1 MTETRGTG
9 TRGTGQP
16 GALADRVLIGVVSAL
31 LLLPVLAVGVNAVA
45 TDWYSGLVPDGLTLG
60 WFGTVLGNPAFQ
72 AALGRSLFIA
82 VGSVL
87 LQVLVSVPAI
97 LAAHCY
103 LPWLDRWMERLV
115 VLPYA
120 LPQVVLVVGLLG
132 IYAND
137 PLVLIG
143 TPWIL
148 LLGYLPLAFP
158 LLYLPLKN
166 NLRAL
171 PVLELLDAGHL
182 VGASDLVITGRVILP
197 CVAPGLV
204 VGLSMVFAL
213 SFAEFVFA
221 NMLVGG
227 NFQTLAIYLFGQ
239 RQKVGQVTAVIVV
252 VYFAA
257 MWLSTVVALSTLRR
271 HPA

>member
-1 MTETRGTG
+1 VPERRRDLT
-9 TRGTGQP
+9 
-16 GALADRVLIGVVSAL
+16 DRLLIGVVSLL
-31 LLLPVLAVGVNAVA
+31 LLLPVLAVAVSALA
-45 TDWYSGLVPDGLTLG
+45 TDWYSGLVPSGLTLK
-60 WFGTVLGNPAFQ
+60 WFAAVLSEPAFQ
-72 AALGRSLFIA
+72 SALGRSLFIA
-82 VGSVL
+82 AGSVV
-87 LQVLVSVPAI
+87 LQVLVTVPAI

-103 LPWLDRWMERLV
+103 LPWLDRWMERLM

-171 PVLELLDAGHL
+171 QVHELLDAGHL
-182 VGASDLVITGRVILP
+182 VGAGDLVIARRVILP
-197 CVAPGLV
+197 CVAPGLA

-213 SFAEFVFA
+213 SFVEFVFA

-239 RQKVGQVTAVIVV
+239 RQKIGQVTAVIVV
-252 VYFAA
+252 IYFAA
-257 MWLSTVVALSTLRR
+257 MWLSTVVALSMLRR
-271 HPA
+271 RPV

>member
-1 MTETRGTG
+1 M
-9 TRGTGQP
+9 
-16 GALADRVLIGVVSAL
+16 GATVPELRHDLADRTLIGAVSLL
-31 LLLPVLAVGVNAVA
+31 LLLPVLAVAVSALA
-45 TDWYSGLVPDGLTLG
+45 TDWYSGLVPSGLTLR
-60 WFGTVLGNPAFQ
+60 WFADVLTNPAFQ
-72 AALGRSLFIA
+72 SALARSLFIA
-82 VGSVL
+82 SGSVV
-87 LQVLVSVPAI
+87 LQVLITVPAI
-97 LAAHCY
+97 LVAHCY
-103 LPWLDRWMERLV
+103 LPWLDRWMERLM

-132 IYAND
+132 IYARD

-171 PVLELLDAGHL
+171 QVHELLDAGHL
-182 VGASDLVITGRVILP
+182 VGAGDLVIARRVILP
-197 CVAPGLV
+197 CVAPGLA

-227 NFQTLAIYLFGQ
+227 NFQTLAVYLFGQ
-239 RQKVGQVTAVIVV
+239 RQKIGQVTAVIVV
-252 VYFAA
+252 IYFAA
-257 MWLSTVVALSTLRR
+257 MWLSTLVALSMLQRR
-271 HPA
+271 SA

>member
-1 MTETRGTG
+1 MAER
-9 TRGTGQP
+9 QDV
-16 GALADRVLIGVVSAL
+16 LDRLLIGTVSLL
-31 LLLPVLAVGVNAVA
+31 LLLPVAAVAVSALA
-45 TDWYSGLVPDGLTLG
+45 TDWYSGLAPSGLTLR
-60 WFGTVLGNPAFQ
+60 WFAQVLAEPAFQ
-72 AALGRSLFIA
+72 AALARSLFIA
-82 VGSVL
+82 AGSVV
-87 LQVLVSVPAI
+87 LQVLVTVPAI
-97 LAAHCY
+97 LVAHCY
-103 LPWLDRWMERLV
+103 LPWLDRWMERLM

-137 PLVLIG
+137 PVVLIG

-171 PVLELLDAGHL
+171 QVHELLDAGHL
-182 VGASDLVITGRVILP
+182 VGAGDWMIARRVILP
-197 CVAPGLV
+197 CVAPGLT

-239 RQKVGQVTAVIVV
+239 RQKIGQVTEVIVV
-252 VYFAA
+252 IYFAA
-257 MWLSTVVALSTLRR
+257 MWLSTVVALSMLRR
-271 HPA
+271 RPI

>member
-1 MTETRGTG
+1 MPELRHGLG
-9 TRGTGQP
+9 
-16 GALADRVLIGVVSAL
+16 DRALIGVVSLL
-31 LLLPVLAVGVNAVA
+31 LLLPVLAVAVSALA
-45 TDWYSGLVPDGLTLG
+45 TEWYSGLVPSGLTLR
-60 WFGTVLGNPAFQ
+60 WFADVLANPAFQ
-72 AALGRSLFIA
+72 SALARSLFIA
-82 VGSVL
+82 AGSVVLQL
-87 LQVLVSVPAI
+87 LVTVPAI

-103 LPWLDRWMERLV
+103 LPWLDRWMERLM

-171 PVLELLDAGHL
+171 QVHELLDAGHL
-182 VGASDLVITGRVILP
+182 VGAGDLVIARRVILP
-197 CVAPGLV
+197 CVAPGLA

-239 RQKVGQVTAVIVV
+239 RQKIGQVTAVIVV
-252 VYFAA
+252 IYFAA
-257 MWLSTVVALSTLRR
+257 MWLSTVVALSMLRR
-271 HPA
+271 RPA

>member
-1 MTETRGTG
+1 M
-9 TRGTGQP
+9 
-16 GALADRVLIGVVSAL
+16 VV
-31 LLLPVLAVGVNAVA
+31 
-45 TDWYSGLVPDGLTLG
+45 
-60 WFGTVLGNPAFQ
+60 
-72 AALGRSLFIA
+72 
-82 VGSVL
+82 
-87 LQVLVSVPAI
+87 
-97 LAAHCY
+97 
-103 LPWLDRWMERLV
+103 
-115 VLPYA
+115 PYA

-132 IYAND
+132 IYAQD

-171 PVLELLDAGHL
+171 QVHDLLDAGHL
-182 VGASDLVITGRVILP
+182 VGASDLVIARRVILP
-197 CVAPGLV
+197 CVLPGLA

-227 NFQTLAIYLFGQ
+227 NYQTLAIYLFGQ

-252 VYFAA
+252 IYFAV
-257 MWLSTVVALSTLRR
+257 MWLSTVLALAMLRMR
-271 HPA
+271 QA

>member
-1 MTETRGTG
+1 MS
-9 TRGTGQP
+9 
-16 GALADRVLIGVVSAL
+16 DRSTDPIDRALIGGVSLL
-31 LLLPVLAVGVNAVA
+31 LLLPVAAVVVAALA
-45 TDWYSGLVPDGLTLG
+45 TDWYSGLVPSGLTLR
-60 WFGTVLGNPAFQ
+60 WFATVLTEPAFQ
-72 AALGRSLFIA
+72 SALARSLFIA
-82 VGSVL
+82 AGSVV
-87 LQVLVSVPAI
+87 LQAVVTVPAI
-97 LAAHCY
+97 LVAHCY
-103 LPWLDRWMERLV
+103 LPWLDRWMERLMV
-115 VLPYA
+115 VPYA

-132 IYAND
+132 IYAQD

-171 PVLELLDAGHL
+171 PVHDLLDAGHL
-182 VGASDLVITGRVILP
+182 VGASDLVIACRVILP
-197 CVAPGLV
+197 CVLPGLA

-213 SFAEFVFA
+213 AFAEFVFA

-227 NFQTLAIYLFGQ
+227 NYQTLAIYLFGQ

-252 VYFAA
+252 IYFAA
-257 MWLSTVVALSTLRR
+257 MWLSTVLALAMLRR
-271 HPA
+271 RPV

>member
-1 MTETRGTG
+1 MAER
-9 TRGTGQP
+9 
-16 GALADRVLIGVVSAL
+16 ADRALIGGVSLL
-31 LLLPVLAVGVNAVA
+31 LLLPVAAVLVSALS
-45 TDWYSGLVPDGLTLG
+45 TEWYSGLLPAGFTLS
-60 WFGTVLGNPAFQ
+60 WFGTVLGAPAFQ
-72 AALGRSLFIA
+72 AALARSLFIGG
-82 VGSVL
+82 GSVA
-87 LQVLVSVPAI
+87 LQLVVSVPAI
-97 LAAHCY
+97 LAAYCY
-103 LPWLDRWMERLV
+103 LPALDRWMERLV

-137 PLVLIG
+137 PVVLIG

-148 LLGYLPLAFP
+148 LLGYLPLGFP

-171 PVLELLDAGHL
+171 PVHELLDAGHL
-182 VGASDLVITGRVILP
+182 VGASDLQIARRVILP

-204 VGLSMVFAL
+204 VGLAMVFAL

-252 VYFAA
+252 VYIAA
-257 MWLSTVVALSTLRR
+257 MWLATAIALSMLRR
-271 HPA
+271 RPA

>member
-1 MTETRGTG
+1 VGDAIRAW
-9 TRGTGQP
+9 P
-16 GALADRVLIGVVSAL
+16 DRLLIGLVSAL
-31 LLLPVLAVGVNAVA
+31 LLMPVVAVGVSAVG
-45 TDWYSGLVPDGLTLG
+45 TDWYSGLIPEGFTLR
-60 WFGTVLGNPAFQ
+60 WFAVVLSEPEFQ
-72 AALGRSLFIA
+72 AALGRSLFVA

-87 LQVLVSVPAI
+87 LQLLVSVPAI

-120 LPQVVLVVGLLG
+120 LPQVVLVVGLLQ
-132 IYAND
+132 IYAAE

-171 PVLELLDAGHL
+171 AVHELLDAGHL
-182 VGASDLVITGRVILP
+182 VGASDLVIAWRVILP
-197 CVAPGLV
+197 CVKPGLL

-213 SFAEFVFA
+213 AFAEFVFA

-227 NFQTLAIYLFGQ
+227 NFHTLAIYLFGQ
-239 RQKVGQVTAVIVV
+239 RQKVGQVTAVIIVI
-252 VYFAA
+252 YFAA
-257 MWLSTVVALSTLRR
+257 MCLATLVALSVLRQR
-271 HPA
+271 KARA

>member
-1 MTETRGTG
+1 MGD
-9 TRGTGQP
+9 
-16 GALADRVLIGVVSAL
+16 ALRAWPDRLLIGFVSAL
-31 LLLPVLAVGVNAVA
+31 LLLPVVAVGVSAVA
-45 TDWYSGLVPDGLTLG
+45 TDWYSGLVPAGLTLR
-60 WFGTVLGNPAFQ
+60 WFTVVLAEPQFQ

-82 VGSVL
+82 VGSVAL
-87 LQVLVSVPAI
+87 HLLVSVPAI
-97 LAAHCY
+97 LVAHCR

-120 LPQVVLVVGLLG
+120 LPQVVLVVGLLR
-132 IYAND
+132 IYASD

-148 LLGYLPLAFP
+148 LLAYLPLGFP

-171 PVLELLDAGHL
+171 RVHELLDAGHL
-182 VGASDLVITGRVILP
+182 VGASDLVIAARVILP
-197 CVAPGLV
+197 CVKQGLL
-204 VGLSMVFAL
+204 VGLSLVFAL
-213 SFAEFVFA
+213 AFAEFVFA

-227 NFQTLAIYLFGQ
+227 GFRTLAIYLFGQ

-257 MWLSTVVALSTLRR
+257 MWLATLVALSVLR
-271 HPA
+271 PGKAAP

>member
-1 MTETRGTG
+1 M
-9 TRGTGQP
+9 
-16 GALADRVLIGVVSAL
+16 ADAAAAAAWPDRLLIGVVSAL
-31 LLLPVLAVGVNAVA
+31 LLLPVVAVGVSAVS
-45 TDWYSGLVPDGLTLG
+45 TDWYSGLAPSGVTLH
-60 WFGTVLGNPAFQ
+60 WFAVVLSEPEFQ
-72 AALGRSLFIA
+72 SALGRSLLIA
-82 VGSVL
+82 AGSVALQL
-87 LQVLVSVPAI
+87 LISVPAV

-120 LPQVVLVVGLLG
+120 LPQVVLVVGLLQ
-132 IYAND
+132 IYAAE

-148 LLGYLPLAFP
+148 LLGYLPIAFP

-171 PVLELLDAGHL
+171 PVQELLDAGHL
-182 VGASDLVITGRVILP
+182 VGASDLVIARRVILP
-197 CVAPGLV
+197 CVKPGLL

-213 SFAEFVFA
+213 AFAEFVFA

-227 NFQTLAIYLFGQ
+227 GFRTLAVYLFGQ
-239 RQKVGQVTAVIVV
+239 RQKVGQVTAVIIVI
-252 VYFAA
+252 YFAA
-257 MWLSTVVALSTLRR
+257 MWLATIVALSVLRGR
-271 HPA
+271 KAAA

>member
-1 MTETRGTG
+1 VAERA
-9 TRGTGQP
+9 QDF
-16 GALADRVLIGVVSAL
+16 ADRLLIGTVSLL
-31 LLLPVLAVGVNAVA
+31 LLLPVAAVGVSALA
-45 TDWYSGLVPDGLTLG
+45 TDWYSGLVPSGLTLR
-60 WFGTVLGNPAFQ
+60 WFAQVLAEPAFQ
-72 AALGRSLFIA
+72 SALARSLFIA
-82 VGSVL
+82 AGSVVLQL
-87 LQVLVSVPAI
+87 LVTVPAI

-103 LPWLDRWMERLV
+103 LPWLDRWMERLM

-137 PLVLIG
+137 PVVLIG

-171 PVLELLDAGHL
+171 DVHELLDAGHL
-182 VGASDLVITGRVILP
+182 VGAGDLVIARRVILP
-197 CVAPGLV
+197 CVAPGLT

-252 VYFAA
+252 IYFAA
-257 MWLSTVVALSTLRR
+257 MWLSTLLALSVMRR
-271 HPA
+271 KAI

>member
-1 MTETRGTG
+1 MAERS
-9 TRGTGQP
+9 QDLP
-16 GALADRVLIGVVSAL
+16 DQMLIGGVSVL
-31 LLLPVLAVGVNAVA
+31 LLLPVAAVVVAALA
-45 TDWYSGLVPDGLTLG
+45 TEWYSGLVPSGLTLR
-60 WFGTVLGNPAFQ
+60 WFGAVLTEPAFQ
-72 AALGRSLFIA
+72 SALGRSVFIA
-82 VGSVL
+82 AGSVV
-87 LQVLVSVPAI
+87 LQVLVTLPAI
-97 LAAHCY
+97 LVAHCY
-103 LPWLDRWMERLV
+103 LPWLDRWMERLM

-132 IYAND
+132 IYAQD
-137 PLVLIG
+137 PVVLIG

-171 PVLELLDAGHL
+171 HVHELLDAGHL
-182 VGASDLVITGRVILP
+182 VGASDLVVARRVIVP
-197 CVAPGLV
+197 CVLPGLA

-227 NFQTLAIYLFGQ
+227 NYQTLAIYLFGQ
-239 RQKVGQVTAVIVV
+239 RQKVGQVTAVIIVI
-252 VYFAA
+252 YFAV
-257 MWLSTVVALSTLRR
+257 MWLTTVLALAMLRR
-271 HPA
+271 RPV

>member
-1 MTETRGTG
+1 MSTVPDRQAGRREG
-9 TRGTGQP
+9 
-16 GALADRVLIGVVSAL
+16 LADRLLIGGVSAL
-31 LLLPVLAVGVNAVA
+31 LLLPVLAVLVNALA
-45 TDWYSGLVPDGLTLG
+45 TDWYSGLLPAGLTLR
-60 WFGTVLGNPAFQ
+60 WFGEVLGNPAFQ
-72 AALGRSLFIA
+72 SALGRSLLVA
-82 VGSVL
+82 GGSVV
-87 LQVLVSVPAI
+87 LQALVSVPAI
-97 LAAHCY
+97 LVAHCR
-103 LPWLDRWMERLV
+103 LPRLDRWMERLV

-148 LLGYLPLAFP
+148 LGGYLPLAFP

-171 PVLELLDAGHL
+171 PVQDLLDAGRL
-182 VGASDLVITGRVILP
+182 VGASDPVIAWRVILP
-197 CVAPGLV
+197 CVAPGLM

-213 SFAEFVFA
+213 AFAEFVFA

-227 NFQTLAIYLFGQ
+227 SFQTLAIYLFGQ

-257 MWLSTVVALSTLRR
+257 MWLSTVAALSLLRQ
-271 HPA
+271 PA

>member
-1 MTETRGTG
+1 VAEHDV
-9 TRGTGQP
+9 
-16 GALADRVLIGVVSAL
+16 ADRALIGGVSL
-31 LLLPVLAVGVNAVA
+31 LLLAPVAAVVVAALA
-45 TDWYSGLVPDGLTLG
+45 TEWYSGLVPAGLTLR
-60 WFGTVLGNPAFQ
+60 WFGTVLSEPQFQ
-72 AALGRSLFIA
+72 SALGRSLFIA
-82 VGSVL
+82 AGSVV
-87 LQVLVSVPAI
+87 LQTVVTVPAI
-97 LAAHCY
+97 LVAHCY
-103 LPWLDRWMERLV
+103 LPWLDRWMERV
-115 VLPYA
+115 IVLPYA

-132 IYAND
+132 IYAQD

-171 PVLELLDAGHL
+171 QVHELLDAGHL
-182 VGASDLVITGRVILP
+182 VGASDLMIARRIILP
-197 CVAPGLV
+197 CVLPGLA

-252 VYFAA
+252 IYFAV
-257 MWLSTVVALSTLRR
+257 MWLATVLALAMLRR
-271 HPA
+271 RPV

>member
-1 MTETRGTG
+1 M
-9 TRGTGQP
+9 
-16 GALADRVLIGVVSAL
+16 ADRFDRTLIGFVSAL
-31 LLLPVLAVGVNAVA
+31 LLLPVAAVLVSALS
-45 TDWYSGLVPDGLTLG
+45 TDWYSGLVPSGFTLD
-60 WFGTVLGNPAFQ
+60 WFRRVLGEPAFQ
-72 AALGRSLFIA
+72 AALLRSLAISA
-82 VGSVL
+82 GSVA
-87 LQVLVSVPAI
+87 LQLVVTVPAVLV
-97 LAAHCY
+97 AHCY

-115 VLPYA
+115 ILPYA

-132 IYAND
+132 IYASD
-137 PLVLIG
+137 PVVLIG

-148 LLGYLPLAFP
+148 LGAYLPLAFP

-171 PVLELLDAGHL
+171 DVHELLDAGHL
-182 VGASDLVITGRVILP
+182 VGAGDLVVAAKVILP
-197 CVAPGLV
+197 CCMPGLV

-213 SFAEFVFA
+213 TFGEFVFA

-252 VYFAA
+252 MYFAA
-257 MWLSTVVALSTLRR
+257 MWLTTAVALSVLRR
-271 HPA
+271 KAT

>member
-1 MTETRGTG
+1 VAERG
-9 TRGTGQP
+9 RDV
-16 GALADRVLIGVVSAL
+16 ADRLLIGTVSAL
-31 LLLPVLAVGVNAVA
+31 LLLPVLAVAVSALA
-45 TDWYSGLVPDGLTLG
+45 TDWYSGLVPAGLTLR
-60 WFGTVLGNPAFQ
+60 WFAVVLSEPAFQ
-72 AALGRSLFIA
+72 SALARSLFIA
-82 VGSVL
+82 AGSVV
-87 LQVLVSVPAI
+87 LQVLVTVPAI

-103 LPWLDRWMERLV
+103 LPWLDRWMERLM

-120 LPQVVLVVGLLG
+120 LPQVVLVVGLLA
-132 IYAND
+132 IYASD
-137 PLVLIG
+137 PFVLIG

-171 PVLELLDAGHL
+171 PVHELLDAGHL
-182 VGASDLVITGRVILP
+182 VGAGDLVIARRVLLP

-204 VGLSMVFAL
+204 VGLAMVFAL

-227 NFQTLAIYLFGQ
+227 NFQLLAVYLFGQ

-252 VYFAA
+252 IYFAA
-257 MWLSTVVALSTLRR
+257 MWLSTVIALSVLRR
-271 HPA
+271 RAV

>member
-1 MTETRGTG
+1 MPEKSNDF
-9 TRGTGQP
+9 
-16 GALADRVLIGVVSAL
+16 ADRVLIGVVSLL
-31 LLLPVLAVGVNAVA
+31 LLLPVLAVAVSALA
-45 TDWYSGLVPDGLTLG
+45 TDWYSGLVPSGLTLR
-60 WFGTVLGNPAFQ
+60 WFAAVLTNTAFQ
-72 AALGRSLFIA
+72 SALARSLFIA
-82 VGSVL
+82 IGSVV
-87 LQVLVSVPAI
+87 LQVLITVPAI
-97 LAAHCY
+97 LVAHCY
-103 LPWLDRWMERLV
+103 LPWLDRWMERLM

-120 LPQVVLVVGLLG
+120 LPQVVLVVGLLS

-171 PVLELLDAGHL
+171 QVHELLDAGHL
-182 VGASDLVITGRVILP
+182 VGAGDLVIARRVILP
-197 CVAPGLV
+197 CVAPGLA

-227 NFQTLAIYLFGQ
+227 NFQTLAVYLFGQ
-239 RQKVGQVTAVIVV
+239 RQKVGQVTGVIVV
-252 VYFAA
+252 IYFAA
-257 MWLSTVVALSTLRR
+257 MWLSTVVALSMLQRR
-271 HPA
+271 PA

>member
-1 MTETRGTG
+1 MGYVTPEQRHDVG
-9 TRGTGQP
+9 
-16 GALADRVLIGVVSAL
+16 DRALIGVVSLL
-31 LLLPVLAVGVNAVA
+31 LLLPVLAVAVSALA
-45 TDWYSGLVPDGLTLG
+45 TDWYSGLVPSGLTLR
-60 WFGTVLGNPAFQ
+60 WFATVLGNTAFQ
-72 AALGRSLFIA
+72 SALARSLFIA
-82 VGSVL
+82 IGSVV
-87 LQVLVSVPAI
+87 LQVLITVPAI
-97 LAAHCY
+97 LVAHCY
-103 LPWLDRWMERLV
+103 LPWLDRWMERLM

-171 PVLELLDAGHL
+171 QVHELLDAGHL
-182 VGASDLVITGRVILP
+182 VGAGDLVIARRVILP
-197 CVAPGLV
+197 CVAPGLA

-227 NFQTLAIYLFGQ
+227 NFQTLAVYLFGQ
-239 RQKVGQVTAVIVV
+239 RQKIGQVTAVIVV
-252 VYFAA
+252 IYFAA
-257 MWLSTVVALSTLRR
+257 MWLSTVVALSMLRR
-271 HPA
+271 RPA

>member
-1 MTETRGTG
+1 VAE
-9 TRGTGQP
+9 
-16 GALADRVLIGVVSAL
+16 GAQDAADRLLIGTVSLL
-31 LLLPVLAVGVNAVA
+31 LLLPVAAVAVSALA
-45 TDWYSGLVPDGLTLG
+45 TDWYSGLAPSGLTLR
-60 WFGTVLGNPAFQ
+60 WFAQVLAEPAFQ
-72 AALGRSLFIA
+72 SALARSLFIA
-82 VGSVL
+82 AASVA
-87 LQVLVSVPAI
+87 LQVLVTVPAI
-97 LAAHCY
+97 LVAHCY
-103 LPWLDRWMERLV
+103 LPWLDRWMERLM

-132 IYAND
+132 IYASD
-137 PLVLIG
+137 PVVLIG

-171 PVLELLDAGHL
+171 DVHELLDAGHL
-182 VGASDLVITGRVILP
+182 VGAGDFAIARRVILP
-197 CVAPGLV
+197 CVAPGLT

-252 VYFAA
+252 IYFAA
-257 MWLSTVVALSTLRR
+257 MWVSTAVALAVLRR
-271 HPA
+271 RAV